1 MSALTDGEF
10 SLVTQR
16 STVEVHL
23 PDGRVLSGPRNCEI
37 GYFLRQLPEAD
48 DPPIVGAIVNGEL
61 RELTYKIKMDALVR
75 PVTMGEPDGMR
86 IYRRSLIFLLDTTCD
101 KIITDAILSV
111 DHSVAS
117 GGYFCRV
124 EGRPPLTPEE
134 LVELETAMRKI
145 VSDDLPFTRREVPLS
160 QVIEYFR
167 AEGEEDKVRLLSH
180 RKKNYLTLYEL
191 AGHRD
196 YHHGYMVPST
206 GYLKWFQLVQTE
218 DGFTLRFPR
227 RHKPTEFS
235 PMVIFPKLLHTFR
248 QYRSWLSLLGIS
260 SVGALNDAIQ
270 NESIHEIMLV
280 SEALHEQQVT
290 EIASQIASQKER
302 VRIIMVAGPSAS
314 GKTTFS
320 KRLSIQLLAHGVA
333 PFPLGMDNYFIDRDR
348 TPRNQ
353 KGEIDFE
360 SINAL
365 DRERLTLDMQ
375 RLIAGDK
382 VRLPFYDFISG
393 KSLSGEEVQLKSDEI
408 IILEGIHGLN
418 PELITDSPSQYT
430 FRIYVSALTQL
441 NLDRHNRVSTTD
453 TRLIRRI
460 VRDAYE
466 RGYSALDTINRWE
479 SVRRGEKRN
488 IFPYQEYA
496 DVMFNSALVYEI
508 SVLKPLAEPL
518 LRQVPYGTPAYVEA
532 KRLLAFMDW
541 FLPLESDLIPENS
554 ILREFVGK
562 SILHDFSLWGDRGS
576 VENQL

>member
-1 MSALTDGEF
+1 MSAHKDCEF

-23 PDGRVLSGPRNCEI
+23 QDGRVLSGPRNCEI
-37 GYFLRQLPEAD
+37 GNFLRQLPEAD

-61 RELTYKIKMDALVR
+61 RELTYKIKMDALVK

-86 IYRRSLIFLLDTTCD
+86 IYRRSLIFLLDTACD
-101 KIITDAILSV
+101 NIIPNAILSV

-134 LVELETAMRKI
+134 LVELETAMRRI
-145 VSDDLPFTRREVPLS
+145 VGEDLPFTRREVPLS

-270 NESIHEIMLV
+270 NENIHEIMLV
-280 SEALHEQQVT
+280 SEALHEQRVT

-365 DRERLTLDMQ
+365 DRERLTQDMQ
-375 RLIAGDK
+375 RLITGDR
-382 VRLPFYDFISG
+382 VRLPHYDFISG
-393 KSLSGEEVQLKSDEI
+393 KSLQGEEVQLKSDEI

-418 PELITDSPSQYT
+418 PELISDSPSHFT
-430 FRIYVSALTQL
+430 FRIY
-441 NLDRHNRVSTTD
+441 D

-466 RGYSALDTINRWE
+466 RGYSALETINRWE